1 MRFLRLAFLALS
13 LFCSLHALAAPTVAE
28 EVTPIKRQANPPPS
42 ADLFYAIQ
50 ADYSALSMSGEGVVR
65 WSTNGKRFSVRA
77 ETTTPTFGKLLES
90 QSKGVITAY
99 GLAPTDLIE
108 KRFRKPPH
116 TVTFDHR
123 AKTIRFSASQQTYP
137 IKGGEQDRTSI
148 TWQIVSIARG
158 APVAVQP
165 GAEWSFFVAGRKNAE
180 AWTFRVVGEETVSTP
195 MGDFSAIHIKKLPS
209 KSRENQQLNLWLAP
223 ALDWY
228 PVQMVFKDTKGIDL
242 YQTLQRID
250 RREQAAANARQTP

>member
-1 MRFLRLAFLALS
+1 MRFLRFVLLAATYLV
-13 LFCSLHALAAPTVAE
+13 SLHTLAAPTAAEDVA
-28 EVTPIKRQANPPPS
+28 PIKRKASPPPS

-50 ADYSALSMSGEGVVR
+50 ADYSALSMSGEGVVH

-77 ETTTPTFGKLLES
+77 ETTTPTLGKLLES
-90 QSKGVITAY
+90 QSNGVINAY
-99 GLAPTDLIE
+99 GLAPTDLVE

-116 TVTFDHR
+116 TVTFDR
-123 AKTIRFSASQQTYP
+123 RTKTIRFSASQQTYP

-158 APVAVQP
+158 APATVNP
-165 GAEWSFFVAGRKNAE
+165 GTEWTFFVAGRKNAE
-180 AWTFRVVGEETVSTP
+180 AWTFRILGTETVSTP
-195 MGDFSAIHIKKLPS
+195 LGEFSAIHIKKLPS
-209 KSRENQQLNLWLAP
+209 KSRENQQLDLWLAP
-223 ALDWY
+223 SLDWY
-228 PVQMVFKDTKGIDL
+228 PVRMVFKDTKGIDL